1 MGLLIDTSVLID
13 LERSEQ
19 GDSQGGLLDLGKL
32 TDEEGFLA
40 AITVSELLH
49 GVHRASGER
58 IRARREAFVN
68 RCLDLL
74 PTLPF
79 GRRAAEI
86 HSRIWSDLQESGMMI
101 GGHDLLIAATA
112 LEYDLPLLTGNL
124 REFERVG
131 GLEVVAWKAPTD

>member
-13 LERSEQ
+13 LERSA
-19 GDSQGGLLDLGKL
+19 QGGPKVGLRDLGKL
-32 TDEEGFLA
+32 MDEEGFLA

-49 GVHRASGER
+49 GVHRASGEQ

-68 RCLDLL
+68 RCLEFL

-79 GRRAAEI
+79 GRHTAEI
-86 HSRIWSDLQESGMMI
+86 HSVSWSDLKRAGMKI
-101 GGHDLLIAATA
+101 GAHDLLVAATA
-112 LEYDLPLLTGNL
+112 VEHEIPLLTGNV

-131 GLEVVAWKAPTD
+131 GLQVIPWKAED